1 MFGSDDSPRPLPP
14 PLPEPAPAAPQF
26 ATGMG
31 KLAPKGKPR
40 GGTLLT
46 SPIGVTSSVASTL
59 QRSLIAGGI

>member
-14 PLPEPAPAAPQF
+14 PLPEAAPAAPQF

-46 SPIGVTSSVASTL
+46 SPVGVTPANTI
-59 QRSLIAGGI
+59 QRSLIAGSI